1 MRRQTL
7 NPVRLPRH
15 LLNSV
20 EKPARYVGGEW
31 NLVQKQSDVPI
42 RFAFA
47 FPDVYEIGM
56 SNLALRILYSQ
67 LNQRDDTWCERV
79 FAPWTDMEAGLRRL
93 GLPLHSL
100 ESKTPLAGFDLI
112 GFTLQ
117 YELSF
122 TNVLNMLDLAG
133 IPLRS
138 AERDAQWPLI
148 IGGGPVACHAE
159 PLADAFDL
167 LLIGEGEELTDE
179 LLDCYRR
186 FNEAPEG
193 FDKAAFLRAAA
204 GIEGIY
210 VPSLYTI
217 RYQADGR
224 IEAIEPAGPDVPVR
238 IRRRV
243 VQDLNQVGWLEHDLV
258 PNTEIVHDRMFLEV
272 MRGCPRGCRFCQA
285 GMLYRPLRQRSV
297 ETLVDQADQLQ
308 TATGYDELGLLSL
321 STSDYQALGP
331 LTDQL
336 LCHLTPQ
343 RTSLSLPSLRLDSF
357 SLELMEKASSTRKS
371 GLTFAPEAGTQRL
384 RDVINKQ
391 IATDD
396 LMDAMR
402 LAFDGGWSGAK
413 LYFMLGLPT
422 ETMEDVEGIAEMT
435 ESIRR
440 LYRERPGKAKR
451 RLTLTVSA
459 AYFIPKPFTPFQW
472 VAQEDQEQVWQK
484 VSRLRDL
491 LRRQGIRLQWHDLPS
506 GRLEA
511 VLARGDRRLFHVLES
526 AWRNGQT
533 FTAWSDHFDETA
545 WEAAFAEAGLDPAF
559 YANRERDRSEVLPWD
574 HIDIG
579 VRRGFLWRE
588 YEKSLQGQL
597 TAECRVACSACGAR
611 VYEGGI
617 CLEYDSRTA
626 NAEG

>member
-1 MRRQTL
+1 MRRQQL
-7 NPVRLPRH
+7 DSVRLPRH

-31 NLVQKQSDVPI
+31 NSVQKQSDVPV

-47 FPDVYEIGM
+47 FPDTYEIGM

-67 LNQRDDTWCERV
+67 LNQRQDTWCERV

-100 ESKTPLAGFDLI
+100 ESKTPLAGFDLV

-138 AERDAQWPLI
+138 AERGPKWPLI
-148 IGGGPVACHAE
+148 IAGGPVACHAE

-179 LLDCYRR
+179 LIDCYRR
-186 FNEAPEG
+186 FNEQPDG
-193 FDKAAFLRAAA
+193 FDKPAFLRAAA
-204 GIEGIY
+204 AIEGVY
-210 VPSLYTI
+210 VPSLYTVS
-217 RYQADGR
+217 YHADGR
-224 IEAIEPAGPDVPVR
+224 IDSVKPVDASVPAR

-243 VQDLNQVGWLEHDLV
+243 VRDLDQVGLLEHDLV

-297 ETLVDQADQLQ
+297 DALTRQADQLQ
-308 TATGYDELGLLSL
+308 KTTGYDELGLLSL
-321 STSDYQALGP
+321 STSDYQELGP

-391 IATDD
+391 IETED
-396 LMDAMR
+396 LMAAMR
-402 LAFDGGWSGAK
+402 LAFTGGWSGAK

-422 ETMEDVEGIAEMT
+422 ETMEDVDGIAGMT

-440 LYRERPGKAKR
+440 LYRELPEKPKR

-459 AYFIPKPFTPFQW
+459 AFFIPKPFTPFQW

-511 VLARGDRRLFHVLES
+511 VLARGDRRLFQVLET
-526 AWRNGQT
+526 AWKNGQT
-533 FTAWSDHFDETA
+533 FTAWSDHYDDA
-545 WEAAFAEAGLDPAF
+545 VWQAAFSEAGLDPAF
-559 YANRERDRSEVLPWD
+559 YAGRARDQSEVLPWD

-588 YEKSLQGQL
+588 YEKALQGEL
-597 TAECRVACSACGAR
+597 TPECRIACTACGAR
-611 VYEGGI
+611 CYEGGI
-617 CLEYDSRTA
+617 CLEHD
-626 NAEG
+626 G